1 MLRHIEGACDA
12 GVLRFRRNHIERRR
26 DRSGSDRFA
35 RPEWREIE
43 DQWTNG
49 RITAAQCMRRQIQL
63 LQAKH
68 EDIDAFLDTI
78 EIDSAF
84 GAFKAFC
91 EENGLSLTIV
101 SDGVDHFIRRVL
113 AKHGLEDIQ
122 IIANKLISRP
132 HACTMPDF
140 DLGFPFKSA
149 ACAAGAGVCKCAQVR
164 PSGNHIY
171 IGDGPQRLLRLPRG
185 AQSLKALKHPEIP
198 FLAAFIFVFAYNG
211 SRNFNLELRPRS
223 LLPSSSTC
231 SGSLS
236 SMV

>member
-1 MLRHIEGACDA
+1 MQVFCDFD
-12 GVLRFRRNHIERRR
+12 GTISKEDVTDLVL
-26 DRSGSDRFA
+26 DRFA

-91 EENGLSLTIV
+91 EENGLSLIIV

-171 IGDGPQRLLRLPRG
+171 IGDGRSDFCVSHE
-185 AQSLKALKHPEIP
+185 AQL
-198 FLAAFIFVFAYNG
+198 VFAKAKLADHCRANC
-211 SRNFNLELRPRS
+211 
-223 LLPSSSTC
+223 LPFIPY
-231 SGSLS
+231 SGFAEIQASVAAILS
-236 SMV
+236 SPSRQPVALPVAKTA

>member
-1 MLRHIEGACDA
+1 MQVFCDFD
-12 GVLRFRRNHIERRR
+12 GTISKEDVTDLVL
-26 DRSGSDRFA
+26 DRFA

-68 EDIDAFLDTI
+68 EDIDAFLDMI

-91 EENGLSLTIV
+91 EKNGLGLIIV

-113 AKHGLEDIQ
+113 ARHGLEDIQ

-140 DLGFPFKSA
+140 DLGFPFRSA

-171 IGDGPQRLLRLPRG
+171 IGDGRSDFCVSHEALL
-185 AQSLKALKHPEIP
+185 
-198 FLAAFIFVFAYNG
+198 VFAKAKLADYCRTNC
-211 SRNFNLELRPRS
+211 
-223 LLPSSSTC
+223 LPFIPY
-231 SGSLS
+231 SGFAEIQASVATILS
-236 SMV
+236 SPSRQPVALAVAKTA

>member
-1 MLRHIEGACDA
+1 MQVFCDFD
-12 GVLRFRRNHIERRR
+12 GTISKEDVTDLVL
-26 DRSGSDRFA
+26 DRFA

-113 AKHGLEDIQ
+113 ARHGLEDIQ

-171 IGDGPQRLLRLPRG
+171 IGDGRSDFCVSHE
-185 AQSLKALKHPEIP
+185 AQL
-198 FLAAFIFVFAYNG
+198 VFAKAKLADYCRANC
-211 SRNFNLELRPRS
+211 
-223 LLPSSSTC
+223 LPFIPY
-231 SGSLS
+231 SGFAEIQASVAAILS
-236 SMV
+236 SPSRQPVALPVAKTA

>member
-1 MLRHIEGACDA
+1 MQVFCDFD
-12 GVLRFRRNHIERRR
+12 GTISKEDVTDLVL
-26 DRSGSDRFA
+26 DRFA

-91 EENGLSLTIV
+91 EENGLSLIIV

-164 PSGNHIY
+164 PSGNYIY
-171 IGDGPQRLLRLPRG
+171 IGDGRSDFCVSHE
-185 AQSLKALKHPEIP
+185 AQL
-198 FLAAFIFVFAYNG
+198 VFAKAKLAGHCRANC
-211 SRNFNLELRPRS
+211 
-223 LLPSSSTC
+223 LPFIPY
-231 SGSLS
+231 SGFAEIQASVAAILS
-236 SMV
+236 SPSRQPVALPVAKTA

>member
-1 MLRHIEGACDA
+1 MQVFCDFD
-12 GVLRFRRNHIERRR
+12 GTISKEDVTDLVL
-26 DRSGSDRFA
+26 DRFA

-78 EIDSAF
+78 EIDSTF

-91 EENGLSLTIV
+91 EENGFGLTIV

-113 AKHGLEDIQ
+113 ARHGLEDIQ

-149 ACAAGAGVCKCAQVR
+149 ACAFGAGVCKCAQVR

-171 IGDGPQRLLRLPRG
+171 IGDGRSDFCVSHE
-185 AQSLKALKHPEIP
+185 AQL
-198 FLAAFIFVFAYNG
+198 VFAKATLADYCRANC
-211 SRNFNLELRPRS
+211 
-223 LLPSSSTC
+223 LPFIPY
-231 SGSLS
+231 SGFAEIQASVAAILS
-236 SMV
+236 SPSRQPVALPVAKTA

>member
-1 MLRHIEGACDA
+1 MQVFCDFD
-12 GVLRFRRNHIERRR
+12 GTISKEDVTDLVL
-26 DRSGSDRFA
+26 DRFA

-68 EDIDAFLDTI
+68 EDIDAFLDMI

-91 EENGLSLTIV
+91 EKNGFGLTIV

-113 AKHGLEDIQ
+113 ARHGLEDIQ

-149 ACAAGAGVCKCAQVR
+149 ACASGAGVCKCAQVR

-171 IGDGPQRLLRLPRG
+171 IGDGRSDFCVSHE
-185 AQSLKALKHPEIP
+185 AQL
-198 FLAAFIFVFAYNG
+198 VFAKAKLADYCRANC
-211 SRNFNLELRPRS
+211 
-223 LLPSSSTC
+223 LPFIPY
-231 SGSLS
+231 SGFAEIQASVAAILS
-236 SMV
+236 SPSRQPVALPVAKTA

>member
-1 MLRHIEGACDA
+1 MQVFCDFD
-12 GVLRFRRNHIERRR
+12 GTISKEDVTDLVL
-26 DRSGSDRFA
+26 DRFA

-113 AKHGLEDIQ
+113 ARHGLEDIQ

-171 IGDGPQRLLRLPRG
+171 IGDGRSDFCVSHE
-185 AQSLKALKHPEIP
+185 AQL
-198 FLAAFIFVFAYNG
+198 VFAKAKLAEYCRANC
-211 SRNFNLELRPRS
+211 
-223 LLPSSSTC
+223 LPFIPY
-231 SGSLS
+231 SGFAEIQASVAAILS
-236 SMV
+236 SPSRQPVALPVAKTA